1 MIYVKNNHISKHL
14 QVICL
19 RKRRISTTP
28 LRQNFIPKHPKHPI
42 KAQEVARTEHCPF
55 RKTFSHRTFYR
66 KQRTRRREDLRKR
79 SLYIIGEGAYIY
91 NKEKTEETTK
101 QRKEF
106 INKRRY
112 YNEKRILRR
121 ENSQEEKIHKKR
133 EFTRRG
139 FVRKDE
145 INEENV

>member
-1 MIYVKNNHISKHL
+1 M
-14 QVICL
+14 
-19 RKRRISTTP
+19 
-28 LRQNFIPKHPKHPI
+28 
-42 KAQEVARTEHCPF
+42 QEVARTEHCPF

-112 YNEKRILRR
+112 YNEKRITRR
-121 ENSQEEKIHKKR
+121 GDSQEEEIHEKRILTRRGYSQEEENSQEE
-133 EFTRRG
+133 
-139 FVRKDE
+139 DL
-145 INEENV
+145 

>member
-1 MIYVKNNHISKHL
+1 MIYVKNIHIPKHL

-28 LRQNFIPKHPKHPI
+28 LWQNFIPQHPKQPI
-42 KAQEVARTEHCPF
+42 KAQKVARTERCPF

-66 KQRTRRREDLRKR
+66 KQRTRSREYQRKR
-79 SLYIIGEGAYIY
+79 GLYIIEKKGLIY

-101 QRKEF
+101 QRKEI
-106 INKRRY
+106 INKRRD
-112 YNEKRILRR
+112 YNEKRITRR
-121 ENSQEEKIHKKR
+121 GDSREEEIHKKR
-133 EFTRRG
+133 IFTRRG

-145 INEENV
+145 INEEKV

>member
-1 MIYVKNNHISKHL
+1 MIYVKNIHIPKHL

-28 LRQNFIPKHPKHPI
+28 LRQNFIPKHPKQPI
-42 KAQEVARTEHCPF
+42 KAQEVTRTERCPF
-55 RKTFSHRTFYR
+55 RKTFSHRTFFR
-66 KQRTRRREDLRKR
+66 NQRTRKRIYQRKR
-79 SLYIIGEGAYIY
+79 GLYIIEEKEPIY

-101 QRKEF
+101 QRKEI
-106 INKRRY
+106 INKRRDY
-112 YNEKRILRR
+112 KEKRITRR
-121 ENSQEEKIHKKR
+121 GNSQEEKIHKKR

-145 INEENV
+145 INEEKV